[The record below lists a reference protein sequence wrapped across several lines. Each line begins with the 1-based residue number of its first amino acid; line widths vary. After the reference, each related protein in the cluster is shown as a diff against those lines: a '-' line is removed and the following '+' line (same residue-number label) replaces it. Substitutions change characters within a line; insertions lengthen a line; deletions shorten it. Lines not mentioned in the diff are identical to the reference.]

1 MTSTYLHQHISVAY
15 SIHSLVPLLLLNFHV
30 HTKSLHS
37 CLTLC
42 DLMNHSPP
50 GPSIHGILQTRILEW
65 VAVPSSRVSSWSRV
79 QTCIQAGSS
88 PLAPRGKHFHSQIY
102 AMGYTLDMFWDFFF
116 NKNHFVL
123 EFKFFPYVGC
133 SCLKQSKVLSLLFF
147 SRYIT
152 YPLMS
157 ETSIFFPW
165 TLNSWALNYSPLYS
179 LL

>member
-15 SIHSLVPLLLLNFHV
+15 SIHSLVPLLLQNFHV

-116 NKNHFVL
+116 LIKIILF
-123 EFKFFPYVGC
+123 
-133 SCLKQSKVLSLLFF
+133 LSSSF
-147 SRYIT
+147 S
-152 YPLMS
+152 LMWDAVVWS
-157 ETSIFFPW
+157 RVRFWVYFS
-165 TLNSWALNYSPLYS
+165 SPDT
-179 LL
+179 